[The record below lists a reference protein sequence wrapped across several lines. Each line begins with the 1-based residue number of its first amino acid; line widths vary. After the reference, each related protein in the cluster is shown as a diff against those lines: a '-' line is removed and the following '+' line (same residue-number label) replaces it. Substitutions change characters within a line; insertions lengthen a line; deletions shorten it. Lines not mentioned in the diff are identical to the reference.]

1 MSKRIAHIISEGP
14 TEGRGIPATAI
25 SPGFETGF
33 VQSVAAPFPGDPVN
47 LLLTEISTVEAA
59 MRAQQEGY
67 DGVLIGALADYG
79 LAAARAA
86 VDIPVVG
93 CGQASLLTAAG
104 LSERYSIVTIW
115 PETQS
120 FLYDRLLSENHA
132 GDQCVSVRYVTSA
145 AEQATLAEENNFY
158 TEMRAGKQH
167 MIERILQGIEA
178 AVAEDGAQAVIL
190 GCNCMTPVAPI
201 LAERASVPV
210 VDPSA
215 TGYRFLEMLVGLGL
229 KHAKDPALP
238 PVSERASVFSALVK
252 AASIELVDIEDCAVC
267 VLSDDGTASCDI
279 PETETITAS

>member
-1 MSKRIAHIISEGP
+1 MPKRIAHIISEGP

-33 VQSVAAPFPGDPVN
+33 VQSIAAPFPGDPVN

-104 LSERYSIVTIW
+104 LGERYSIVTIW
-115 PETQS
+115 PDTQS
-120 FLYDRLLSENHA
+120 FLYERLLRDNHV
-132 GDQCVSVRYVTSA
+132 GDQCSSVRYVSTA
-145 AEQATLAEENNFY
+145 AEQATLAEEDNFY
-158 TEMRAGKQH
+158 TQMRAGKEH
-167 MIERILQGIEA
+167 MIERILAEIEA
-178 AVAEDGAQAVIL
+178 AAREDGAQSVVL

-201 LAERASVPV
+201 LAARSSVPV

-215 TGYRFLEMLVGLGL
+215 SGYRFLEMLVGLGL
-229 KHAKDPALP
+229 KHAKDTAQPA
-238 PVSERASVFSALVK
+238 VSPRADVFAALVK
-252 AASIELVDIEDCAVC
+252 TASMELVDIEECEVC
-267 VLSDDGTASCDI
+267 VLGEDGTASCEV
-279 PETETITAS
+279 PESDTVAAS

>member
-1 MSKRIAHIISEGP
+1 MTKRIAHIISEGP
-14 TEGRGIPATAI
+14 TEGRGIPEAAI

-47 LLLTEISTVEAA
+47 LMLTEVSTVEAA
-59 MRAQQEGY
+59 MRAQQQGY

-86 VDIPVVG
+86 IDIPVVG

-104 LSERYSIVTIW
+104 LGERYSIVTIW

-120 FLYDRLLSENHA
+120 FLYERLLGENHV
-132 GDQCVSVRYVTSA
+132 GDQCATVRYVSTA
-145 AEQATLAEENNFY
+145 AEQATLSEADNFY
-158 TEMRAGKQH
+158 TQMRAGKEH
-167 MIERILQGIEA
+167 MIERIVREIEA
-178 AVAEDGAQAVIL
+178 AVTEDGAQSVVL

-229 KHAKDPALP
+229 THAKDPALP
-238 PVSERASVFSALVK
+238 AVSPRADVFAALVK
-252 AASIELVDIEDCAVC
+252 AASMELVDIEDCEVC
-267 VLSDDGTASCDI
+267 VLGDDGTASCDV
-279 PETETITAS
+279 PESETVAAS